1 LTKENC
7 QNIINKVYSKIKN
20 HYGLSKF
27 HTEFPE
33 VKIHHNIYAR
43 ITGIEGMEGECDPDA
58 DFERETNTIWIYY
71 PKAINEQWI
80 TETILH
86 EYTHYL
92 QDGKEFQRL
101 YDEEGYEYI
110 NHPFELEAIA
120 AEKNWKLFLK

>member
-1 LTKENC
+1 
-7 QNIINKVYSKIKN
+7 
-20 HYGLSKF
+20 
-27 HTEFPE
+27 
-33 VKIHHNIYAR
+33 
-43 ITGIEGMEGECDPDA
+43 MEGECDPDA